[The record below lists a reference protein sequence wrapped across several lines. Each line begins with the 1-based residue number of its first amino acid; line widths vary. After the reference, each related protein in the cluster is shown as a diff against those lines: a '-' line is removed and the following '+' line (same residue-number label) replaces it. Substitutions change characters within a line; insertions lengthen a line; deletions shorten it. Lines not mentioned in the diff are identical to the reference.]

1 MVNCVVT
8 RMPLNRRVLGTG
20 EAEGDKARSVARL
33 GSECPL
39 EAGRMEWQSSSSKLV
54 VARQEDVP
62 NVVHDD
68 SWDAGLSMPG
78 SR

>member
-1 MVNCVVT
+1 MSDADQESS
-8 RMPLNRRVLGTG
+8 G
-20 EAEGDKARSVARL
+20 ELERDKARSVARS
-33 GSECPL
+33 GSECPLL

-62 NVVHDD
+62 ESMDR
-68 SWDAGLSMPG
+68 SWDGGLSMTG

>member
-1 MVNCVVT
+1 MSGHQDAAVQESS
-8 RMPLNRRVLGTG
+8 G

-39 EAGRMEWQSSSSKLV
+39 EAGRMEWQSSSSKL
-54 VARQEDVP
+54 EDVP
-62 NVVHDD
+62 IVLHDD

>member
-1 MVNCVVT
+1 M
-8 RMPLNRRVLGTG
+8 
-20 EAEGDKARSVARL
+20 

-39 EAGRMEWQSSSSKLV
+39 EAGRMEWQSSSSK
-54 VARQEDVP
+54 QEDVP
-62 NVVHDD
+62 IVLHDD

>member
-1 MVNCVVT
+1 MSDHQAAADQESS
-8 RMPLNRRVLGTG
+8 G

-33 GSECPL
+33 GPECPL

-54 VARQEDVP
+54 VAMQEDVP

-68 SWDAGLSMPG
+68 S
-78 SR
+78 

>member
-1 MVNCVVT
+1 M
-8 RMPLNRRVLGTG
+8 
-20 EAEGDKARSVARL
+20 GDKVSDPPIQYNAKARSVARF

-62 NVVHDD
+62 NVVHED

>member
-1 MVNCVVT
+1 MSDQQAAAEQESS
-8 RMPLNRRVLGTG
+8 G
-20 EAEGDKARSVARL
+20 EADGDKARS
-33 GSECPL
+33 GSECLL

>member
-1 MVNCVVT
+1 MS
-8 RMPLNRRVLGTG
+8 GHQDAADQESSG

-39 EAGRMEWQSSSSKLV
+39 EAGRMEWQSSSSK
-54 VARQEDVP
+54 QEDVP
-62 NVVHDD
+62 IVLHDD

>member
-1 MVNCVVT
+1 MSIWLVCLTT
-8 RMPLNRRVLGTG
+8 RISRR
-20 EAEGDKARSVARL
+20 KMSRY
-33 GSECPL
+33 CC
-39 EAGRMEWQSSSSKLV
+39 SSKLV

>member
-1 MVNCVVT
+1 MS
-8 RMPLNRRVLGTG
+8 GHQAAADQESSG

-39 EAGRMEWQSSSSKLV
+39 EAGRMEWQSSSSK
-54 VARQEDVP
+54 QEDVP
-62 NVVHDD
+62 IVLHDD

>member
-1 MVNCVVT
+1 MS
-8 RMPLNRRVLGTG
+8 GHQDAAEQESSG
-20 EAEGDKARSVARL
+20 EAEGDKERSVARL

-39 EAGRMEWQSSSSKLV
+39 EAGRMEWQSSSSK
-54 VARQEDVP
+54 QEDVP
-62 NVVHDD
+62 IVLHDD

>member
-1 MVNCVVT
+1 MSGHQAAAVQESS
-8 RMPLNRRVLGTG
+8 G

-39 EAGRMEWQSSSSKLV
+39 EAGRMEWQSSSSK
-54 VARQEDVP
+54 QEDVP
-62 NVVHDD
+62 IVLHDD

>member
-1 MVNCVVT
+1 MS
-8 RMPLNRRVLGTG
+8 GHQDAADQESSG

-68 SWDAGLSMPG
+68 DSWDAGLSMPG